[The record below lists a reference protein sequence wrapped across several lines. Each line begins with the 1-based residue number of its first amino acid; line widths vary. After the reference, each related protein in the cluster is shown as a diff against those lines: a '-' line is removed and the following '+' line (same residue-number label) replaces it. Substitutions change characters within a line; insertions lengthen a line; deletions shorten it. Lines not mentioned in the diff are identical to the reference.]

1 MRLDSRQ
8 CNGQSACR
16 PLSLF
21 LNPLCV
27 KTLYMLFPYP
37 PPPPFILMTSLRQIA
52 LNTTVIVLDVNVHV
66 SWSFLCTPR
75 VLPHKTCVT
84 QCKIQRYAPEAPN
97 NPLSRTCVLYCN
109 RNKRKQYRSAQKLCI
124 LMQNFSLSLFYS
136 FVSFLFLFFLL
147 QFVKFCFMSGICFVF
162 FIVF

>member
-27 KTLYMLFPYP
+27 KTLYMLFPY
-37 PPPPFILMTSLRQIA
+37 PPFILMTSLRQIA

-84 QCKIQRYAPEAPN
+84 QCKIPRYAPEAPN
-97 NPLSRTCVLYCN
+97 KPLSRTCVLYCN

-124 LMQNFSLSLFYS
+124 LMQNFSLSLFYPL
-136 FVSFLFLFFLL
+136 FHFLFVFLIAVCKVLFDVRNLF
-147 QFVKFCFMSGICFVF
+147 F